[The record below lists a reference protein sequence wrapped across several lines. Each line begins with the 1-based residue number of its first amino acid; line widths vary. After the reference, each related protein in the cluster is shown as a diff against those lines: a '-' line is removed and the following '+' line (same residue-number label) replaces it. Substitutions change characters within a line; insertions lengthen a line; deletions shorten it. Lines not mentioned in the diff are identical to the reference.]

1 MAKTREQKEKIVK
14 ETTDKLNKAKSLIF
28 ANHTGLK
35 VKEVQELKKE
45 AKQQDVEFTVVK
57 KSLFKL
63 ALKNSELKDVKLKE
77 VSGPQAIALGYAD
90 EVAPA
95 KILHQFAKKHKMM
108 QLLGGIL
115 GKVVLSSKEVI
126 NLAKL
131 PSKEEMLAKTVA
143 TINAPISSFVNVLA
157 GNLRNLINVLNA
169 VKEKK
174 PAGK

>member
-1 MAKTREQKEKIVK
+1 MAKTRIEKEKIVK
-14 ETTDKLNKAKSLIF
+14 ETIDKLNKAKSLIF
-28 ANHTGLK
+28 ANYTGLK
-35 VKEVQELKKE
+35 VNEVRELKQE
-45 AKQQDVEFTVVK
+45 AKKQDVEFSVIK
-57 KSLFKL
+57 NSLFKL
-63 ALKNSELKDVKLKE
+63 ALKDSELKDVKLE
-77 VSGPQAIALGYAD
+77 ELSGPKAVAYGYSD

-115 GKVVLSSKEVI
+115 DKAILSSKEVI

-143 TINAPISSFVNVLA
+143 TINAPISGFVNVLA

-169 VKEKK
+169 VKDKK
-174 PAGK
+174 PAK